1 MLKGQLLTR
10 PQVHRAKAVQICLS
24 YVTFALKEILCNFIT
39 VRSQTGRIFQEIND
53 FSVSFHS
60 PFNTPFHSDISVDY
74 NDIVLTITAK

>member
-10 PQVHRAKAVQICLS
+10 PQVHRAKAVQIYLS
-24 YVTFALKEILCNFIT
+24 YVSFALKEILCNFIT

-60 PFNTPFHSDISVDY
+60 PFNTPYNSDISVDY
-74 NDIVLTITAK
+74 NMLTITGK